1 MKNCNDVKNS
11 WAGNRFE
18 WGAGMRGTGCWIAV
32 GVAQMLLL
40 LSHAMA
46 QKPSLHLIV
55 LNKDAN
61 QLAIVDPAQRNVLA
75 TIATGEA
82 PHEVAV
88 SEDGRWAYVAN
99 YGGFGPNAKPGHTI
113 SVIDLVN
120 RKETETVDVAPL
132 RRPHGIEYAEGDVWF
147 TAELDRAIA
156 RWNPETKKLAWLMG
170 TGQNRTHMIFLTK
183 RVSTIV
189 TSNIQS
195 DTISV
200 FEKSNDAT
208 GWSVTV
214 VRVGKGPEGGAISSD
229 EKEFW
234 AANSG
239 DGSVSIVDLATKK
252 VTQTI
257 DVGTQHSNR
266 LQFSPDGKL
275 VLVSDI
281 PTGDVVVVN
290 VATRKVI
297 KRVHVGKNTEGI
309 LMAPDGKV
317 AYVAAAAD
325 DKVVIVDLKKLEV
338 AGEIATGKGP
348 DGMAWATF

>member
-1 MKNCNDVKNS
+1 
-11 WAGNRFE
+11 
-18 WGAGMRGTGCWIAV
+18 
-32 GVAQMLLL
+32 
-40 LSHAMA
+40 MA
-46 QKPSLHLIV
+46 QTKTLHLIV

-61 QLAIVDPAQRNVLA
+61 QLAIVDPAQRKVLA
-75 TIATGEA
+75 TVPTGEA

-88 SEDGRWAYVAN
+88 SDDGRWAYVAN

-113 SVIDLVN
+113 SVIDLVLK
-120 RKETETVDVAPL
+120 KEVQRVDVAPL
-132 RRPHGIEYAEGDVWF
+132 LRPHGIEYAEGEVWF
-147 TAELDRAIA
+147 TAELNRAIA
-156 RWNPETKKLAWLMG
+156 RWHPGTNQLDWLMG
-170 TGQNRTHMIFLTK
+170 TGQNRTHMVFLTK
-183 RVSTIV
+183 DVSKII

-195 DTISV
+195 DSISV
-200 FEKSNDAT
+200 FEKSSDAT
-208 GWSVTV
+208 GWSVSV
-214 VRVGKGPEGGAISSD
+214 VPVGKGPEGGSLSPN

-239 DGSVSIVDLATKK
+239 DGGVSIVDLATKK

-266 LQFSPDGKL
+266 LKFSPDGKL

-281 PTGDVVVVN
+281 PTGDVVVVD
-290 VATRKVI
+290 VASRRAI
-297 KRVHVGKNTEGI
+297 KRLHVGKNAEGI
-309 LMAPDGKV
+309 LMAPDGAV

-325 DKVVIVDLKKLEV
+325 DKVVIVDMKKLEV

>member
-11 WAGNRFE
+11 WVGDQFE
-18 WGAGMRGTGCWIAV
+18 WRARTRGIGCWIAV
-32 GVAQMLLL
+32 GVAPILLL

-46 QKPSLHLIV
+46 QKPSLHLVV

-61 QLAIVDPAQRNVLA
+61 QLAIVDPAQRKVLA

-99 YGGFGPNAKPGHTI
+99 YGGFGPDAKPGHTI
-113 SVIDLVN
+113 SVIDVVN
-120 RKETETVDVAPL
+120 RKETQTVDVAPL
-132 RRPHGIEYAEGDVWF
+132 RRPHGIEYAEGEVWF

-156 RWNPETKKLAWLMG
+156 RWNPQTKKLDWLMG
-170 TGQNRTHMIFLTK
+170 TGQGRTHMIFVTK
-183 RVSTIV
+183 DVSKIV
-189 TSNIQS
+189 TSNIES
-195 DTISV
+195 NTISV
-200 FEKSNDAT
+200 FEKGGEPT

-214 VRVGKGPEGGAISSD
+214 VAVGKGPEGGSLSPD

-257 DVGTQHSNR
+257 AVGTQHSNR
-266 LQFSPDGKL
+266 LKFTPDGRL

-281 PTGDVVVVN
+281 GSGDVVVLD
-290 VATRKVI
+290 VASHKVV
-297 KRVHVGKNTEGI
+297 KRVHVGKNAEGV
-309 LMAPDGKV
+309 LMAPDGTV